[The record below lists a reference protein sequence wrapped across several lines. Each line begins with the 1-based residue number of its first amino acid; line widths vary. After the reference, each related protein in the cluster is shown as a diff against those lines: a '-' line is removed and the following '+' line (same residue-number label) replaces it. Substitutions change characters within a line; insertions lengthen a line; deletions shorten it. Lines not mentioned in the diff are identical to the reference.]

1 MKLTCYQY
9 LAKPLNRVARL
20 SKLSK
25 AHLTLCFGLLL
36 LQPLADS
43 LSMSMGH
50 VVDISEFIAVID
62 TLLAEIMG
70 ASLLGLLILNPLV
83 IDQFW
88 RLFNLNSTFC
98 NLLALSYALSALS
111 VVVPKSLEY
120 TAHGCR
126 APPLQA

>member
-1 MKLTCYQY
+1 MKFTLCQY
-9 LAKPLNRVARL
+9 LAKPLNSIARL

-36 LQPLADS
+36 LQPVADS

-50 VVDISEFIAVID
+50 VVDISEFIAVVD
-62 TLLAEIMG
+62 TLLAEVMG

-83 IDQFW
+83 IEQFW

-111 VVVPKSLEY
+111 VVAPKSLEY